1 MTTSYRVGV
10 DVASV
15 SAVSASWSRF
25 GDAYLARVFTEHEIE
40 VCGGPDPDTGRLAA
54 RFAAKEAVIK
64 VLRPVDEPVNLR
76 DIEIRR
82 DPGGWCTV
90 ELRAGA
96 AHIAEREGLAQITV
110 SISHEG
116 ELAVAMAMGTF
127 ESVPDGDAR

>member
-1 MTTSYRVGV
+1 MTTSHRVGV

-25 GDAYLARVFTEHEIE
+25 GDAYLARIFTEHEIE
-40 VCGGPDPDTGRLAA
+40 LCGGPAPDAGRLAA
-54 RFAAKEAVIK
+54 RFAAKEAVVK
-64 VLRPVDEPVNLR
+64 VLRPLDEPVNLR

-90 ELRAGA
+90 ELRAGL
-96 AHIAEREGLAQITV
+96 AHIAEREGLVEITV

-116 ELAVAMAMGTF
+116 ELAVAVAMGTF
-127 ESVPDGDAR
+127 DSAPDGVAP